1 MLEFDTVL
9 HPDWVIPI
17 APRRQVLTAYSVG
30 LKAGQI
36 AAIAPREEAR
46 LFTATEHITLSG
58 CALMPGLINL
68 HCHAAMSLLR
78 GFADDLP
85 LMTWLQRYIWPAEQ
99 QFVSPEFVRDGTEL
113 ALADLLL
120 GGTTTLVDQY
130 FFPEV
135 TATAL
140 DRAGMRALLTF
151 PVIDL
156 KTAWARDAEEC
167 INRGLALRDQYR
179 DHDRI
184 EVGFGPHSTYM
195 LSEQSLSK
203 VAMLAEELDAPVQI
217 HLHETRDE
225 VLNSVERVG
234 ARPVDFLEQ
243 RGLLG
248 PRTQCV
254 HMTALGEQDMDTLT
268 TFGAHVVHCPRS
280 NLKLGS
286 GMCPV
291 QRLLEREINVALGT
305 DGAASNNRLN
315 MLGELQL
322 ASLIGKTEHSDSKA
336 VDAWTA
342 LEMTTINGAR
352 ALGQDA
358 MLGTV
363 EVGKAADL
371 IALDL
376 SGVHHMPR
384 HDLASSL
391 VYASDGTEVTWSWVA
406 GEAVVRNRQLQTL
419 DSSDLTNRAS
429 HWAEKLAAYKQT
441 LEHKSHAD

>member
-1 MLEFDTVL
+1 MPEFDTVL

-46 LFTATEHITLSG
+46 LFTANEHITLSG

-336 VDAWTA
+336 VDAWTV
-342 LEMTTINGAR
+342 LEMATINGAR

-391 VYASDGTEVTWSWVA
+391 VYANDGTEVTWSWVA
-406 GEAVVRNRQLQTL
+406 GQAVVRNRQLQTL
-419 DSSDLTNRAS
+419 DPSDLTNRAN

-441 LEHKSHAD
+441 LEH

>member
-1 MLEFDTVL
+1 MPEFDTVL

-17 APRRQVLTAYSVG
+17 APRRQVLTAFSVG

-46 LFTATEHITLSG
+46 LFTANEHITLSG

-135 TATAL
+135 TATAI

-322 ASLIGKTEHSDSKA
+322 ASLIGKTEHSDSKT
-336 VDAWTA
+336 VDAWTV
-342 LEMTTINGAR
+342 LEMATINGAR

-406 GEAVVRNRQLQTL
+406 GQAVVRNRQLQTL
-419 DSSDLTNRAS
+419 DPSDLTNRAN

-441 LEHKSHAD
+441 LEH

>member
-1 MLEFDTVL
+1 MPEFDTVL
-9 HPDWVIPI
+9 HPDWIIPI
-17 APRRQVLTAYSVG
+17 APRRQVLTACSVG

-36 AAIAPREEAR
+36 AVIAPREEAR
-46 LFTATEHITLSG
+46 LFTANEHITLSG

-85 LMTWLQRYIWPAEQ
+85 LMTWLQRYVWPAEQ
-99 QFVSPEFVRDGTEL
+99 QFVSPEFVQDGTEL

-120 GGTTTLVDQY
+120 GGTTTLADQY

-135 TATAL
+135 TATAI

-243 RGLLG
+243 MGLLG

-322 ASLIGKTEHSDSKA
+322 ASLIGKTEHGDSKG

-342 LEMTTINGAR
+342 LEMATINGAR

-391 VYASDGTEVTWSWVA
+391 VYASDGNEVTWSWVA
-406 GEAVVRNRQLQTL
+406 GQAVVRNRQLQTL
-419 DSSDLTNRAS
+419 DPSDLTNRAS

-441 LEHKSHAD
+441 LEH

>member
-1 MLEFDTVL
+1 MPEFDTVL
-9 HPDWVIPI
+9 HPDWIIPI
-17 APRRQVLTAYSVG
+17 APRRQVLTACSVG

-36 AAIAPREEAR
+36 AVIAPREEAR
-46 LFTATEHITLSG
+46 LFTANEHITLSG

-85 LMTWLQRYIWPAEQ
+85 LMTWLQRYVWPAEQ
-99 QFVSPEFVRDGTEL
+99 QFVSPEFVQDGTEL

-120 GGTTTLVDQY
+120 GGTTTLADQY

-135 TATAL
+135 TATAI

-156 KTAWARDAEEC
+156 KTVWARDAEEC

-243 RGLLG
+243 MGLLG

-322 ASLIGKTEHSDSKA
+322 ASLIGKTEHGDSKG

-342 LEMTTINGAR
+342 LEMATINGAR

-391 VYASDGTEVTWSWVA
+391 VYASDGNEVTWSWVA
-406 GEAVVRNRQLQTL
+406 GQAVVRNRQLQTL
-419 DSSDLTNRAS
+419 DPSDLTNRAS

-441 LEHKSHAD
+441 LEH

>member
-1 MLEFDTVL
+1 MPEFDTVL

-46 LFTATEHITLSG
+46 LFTANEHITLSG
-58 CALMPGLINL
+58 CVLMPGLINL

-85 LMTWLQRYIWPAEQ
+85 LMTWLQRYVWPAEQ

-120 GGTTTLVDQY
+120 SGTTTLVDQY

-234 ARPVDFLEQ
+234 ARPLDFLEQ

-291 QRLLEREINVALGT
+291 QRLLKREINVALGT

-322 ASLIGKTEHSDSKA
+322 ASLIGKTENSDSKA
-336 VDAWTA
+336 VDAWTV
-342 LEMTTINGAR
+342 LEMATINGAR

-406 GEAVVRNRQLQTL
+406 GQAVVRNRQLQTL

-441 LEHKSHAD
+441 LEH

>member
-1 MLEFDTVL
+1 MPEFDTVL

-17 APRRQVLTAYSVG
+17 APRRQVLTAFSVG

-46 LFTATEHITLSG
+46 LFTANEHITLTD

-85 LMTWLQRYIWPAEQ
+85 LMTWLQRYVWPAEQ
-99 QFVSPEFVRDGTEL
+99 QFVSPEFIRDGTEL

-140 DRAGMRALLTF
+140 DRAGVRALLTF

-195 LSEQSLSK
+195 LSEKSLSK

-336 VDAWTA
+336 VDAWA
-342 LEMTTINGAR
+342 VLEMATINGAR

-391 VYASDGTEVTWSWVA
+391 VYASDGNEVTWSWVA
-406 GEAVVRNRQLQTL
+406 GQAVVRNRQLQTL

-441 LEHKSHAD
+441 LEH